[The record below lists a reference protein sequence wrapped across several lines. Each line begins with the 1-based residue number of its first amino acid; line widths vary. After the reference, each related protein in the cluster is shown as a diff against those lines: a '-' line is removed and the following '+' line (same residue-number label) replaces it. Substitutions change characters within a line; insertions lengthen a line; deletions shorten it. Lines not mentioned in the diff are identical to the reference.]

1 MDNKVKIGVISLI
14 SVIILGIAVFMIFKN
29 DSKTNQLGKNDEKI
43 KSETGKE
50 ITYTETYQSMLD
62 NAYNGMKD
70 NKSFK
75 FENYNVY
82 DLVHWISNPVITAK
96 ENKKIGFIE
105 PSPQNIDK
113 LIVVVEKSDISHK
126 KFFLET
132 LEKWKKG
139 DFVDVVDMHNTAW
152 KMLDGNI
159 GKAKGPDEYEINNLK
174 EKYYK

>member
-14 SVIILGIAVFMIFKN
+14 SVVILGTAGFMIFKN
-29 DSKTNQLGKNDEKI
+29 DSTTNQLSKNGEKV

-50 ITYTETYQSMLD
+50 VTYTDTYQSMLD

-113 LIVVVEKSDISHK
+113 IIVVVEK
-126 KFFLET
+126 
-132 LEKWKKG
+132 
-139 DFVDVVDMHNTAW
+139 
-152 KMLDGNI
+152 
-159 GKAKGPDEYEINNLK
+159 
-174 EKYYK
+174 